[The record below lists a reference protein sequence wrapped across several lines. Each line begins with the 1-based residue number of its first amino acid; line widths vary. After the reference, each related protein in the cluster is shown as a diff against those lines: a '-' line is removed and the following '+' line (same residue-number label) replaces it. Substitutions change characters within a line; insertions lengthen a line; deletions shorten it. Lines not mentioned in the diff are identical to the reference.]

1 MEVTAMMK
9 TNIAGAFSKKKLK
22 SSLSQSLLSLSFD
35 IFGLLTGT
43 LLFLYSGVLDQAPWA
58 IILYPGI
65 LSVRGAIGGIFSGHL
80 GTGLHL
86 GTIKPVFKKNTK
98 DFQTLLRVIVTLAL
112 VSGITICAATWIFG
126 IFLWNATL
134 IDLTHLLAVIIATM
148 ALSIVFISPLTMFF
162 SVFTFRRGLD
172 PDMVVYPVTSPISDI
187 INTSCYILSF
197 TLFFFFGS
205 MGKYL
210 IWGLD
215 IIFVCLVIY
224 TIVRSL
230 NSKYFVNT
238 IREFLFTLFFVSII
252 ANVAGSLLNR
262 ISGNTIYRVY
272 PAILATIGGV
282 GSIIGSTATT
292 KLALGL
298 IKPTFSSI
306 KQHIN
311 EITGSWLASIIM
323 FLAYAFLS
331 LVISGTATLQEL
343 IKFTGQLLT
352 TNVLAVFLMV
362 IIAYTVAIYTF
373 RRGWNPD
380 NFVIPIESSLADT
393 ITTGAII
400 ISLALI
406 A

>member
-22 SSLSQSLLSLSFD
+22 NSLSQSLLSLSFD

-43 LLFLYSGVLDQAPWA
+43 MLFLYSGVLNQTPWA

-86 GTIKPVFKKNTK
+86 GTIKPVFTKNTK

-112 VSGITICAATWIFG
+112 VSGITIGAATWLFG

-134 IDLTHLLAVIIATM
+134 IDFTHLLAVIIATM
-148 ALSIVFISPLTMFF
+148 ALSVVFISPLTMFF

-205 MGKYL
+205 IGKYL

-215 IIFVCLVIY
+215 IVFVCFVIY
-224 TIVRSL
+224 TLARSL
-230 NSKYFVNT
+230 NSKYFVTT
-238 IREFLFTLFFVSII
+238 IREFLLTLFFVSII

-311 EITGSWLASIIM
+311 EITGSWIASIIM
-323 FLAYAFLS
+323 FVVYAFLS
-331 LVISGTATLQEL
+331 VVISGTATLQEL

-352 TNVLAVFLMV
+352 TNVLAVFMMV

-393 ITTGAII
+393 ITTAAII

-406 A
+406 V

>member
-1 MEVTAMMK
+1 MTK
-9 TNIAGAFSKKKLK
+9 TNIAGALSKNKVKT
-22 SSLSQSLLSLSFD
+22 SLSQSLLSLSFD

-43 LLFLYSGVLDQAPWA
+43 LLFVYSGVFDQAPWA

-65 LSVRGAIGGIFSGHL
+65 LSVRGAIGGIFSAHL

-86 GTIKPVFKKNTK
+86 GTIKPVFTKNTK

-112 VSGITICAATWIFG
+112 VSGITIGAATWIFG
-126 IFLWNATL
+126 LALWNATL
-134 IDLTHLLAVIIATM
+134 IDFTHLLAVIIATM
-148 ALSIVFISPLTMFF
+148 ALSVVFISPLTMFF
-162 SVFTFRRGLD
+162 SVFTFRKGLD
-172 PDMVVYPVTSPISDI
+172 PDMVVYPITSPISDI
-187 INTSCYILSF
+187 INTSCYILCF

-205 MGKYL
+205 VGKYL

-215 IIFVCLVIY
+215 IFFVSLVVY
-224 TIVRSL
+224 TLARSL
-230 NSKYFVNT
+230 SNKYYVET
-238 IREFLFTLFFVSII
+238 IREFLLTLFFVSII

-262 ISGNTIYRVY
+262 ISGNAIYRVY

-311 EITGSWLASIIM
+311 EIAGSWLASIIM
-323 FLAYAFLS
+323 FVVYAVLS
-331 LVISGTATLQEL
+331 LIISGATTLQEL
-343 IKFTGQLLT
+343 LTFTGQLLT
-352 TNVLAVFLMV
+352 TNVLAVSIMAV
-362 IIAYTVAIYTF
+362 IAYAVAIYTF

-393 ITTGAII
+393 ITTAAII

-406 A
+406 V

>member
-1 MEVTAMMK
+1 MTK
-9 TNIAGAFSKKKLK
+9 TNIAGAFSNQKFK

-43 LLFLYSGVLDQAPWA
+43 LLFVYSGIFDQAPWA

-65 LSVRGAIGGIFSGHL
+65 LSVRGAIGGIFSAHL

-86 GTIKPVFKKNTK
+86 GTIKPVFTKNTK
-98 DFQTLLRVIVTLAL
+98 DFHTLLRVIVTLAL
-112 VSGITICAATWIFG
+112 VSGITIGVAAWIFG

-134 IDLTHLLAVIIATM
+134 IDFMHLMSVIIATM
-148 ALSIVFISPLTMFF
+148 GLSVVFISPLTMLF

-172 PDMVVYPVTSPISDI
+172 PDVVVYPVTSPISDI

-205 MGKYL
+205 VGTYL

-215 IIFVCLVIY
+215 IFFVCFVIY
-224 TIVRSL
+224 MLAKSL
-230 NSKYFVNT
+230 KNKYFVDT
-238 IREFLFTLFFVSII
+238 IREFLFTLVFVSII
-252 ANVAGSLLNR
+252 ANIAGSLLDK
-262 ISGNTIYRVY
+262 IAGKAIYRVY
-272 PAILATIGGV
+272 PAIIATIGGV

-306 KQHIN
+306 KDHMN

-323 FLAYAFLS
+323 FVAYAVLS
-331 LVISGTATLQEL
+331 LVIGGSTTLGEL
-343 IKFTGQLLT
+343 VTFTGQLLL
-352 TNVLAVFLMV
+352 TNVLAVCVMAV
-362 IIAYTVAIYTF
+362 IAYSVAIYTF

-393 ITTGAII
+393 LTTAAII
-400 ISLALI
+400 IALAVI
-406 A
+406 V

>member
-1 MEVTAMMK
+1 MTRIS
-9 TNIAGAFSKKKLK
+9 IAGALSNQKFRA
-22 SSLSQSLLSLSFD
+22 SLSQSLLSLSFD

-43 LLFLYSGVLDQAPWA
+43 LLFLYSGVFEQAPWA

-86 GTIKPVFKKNTK
+86 GTIKPVFTKNTK
-98 DFQTLLRVIVTLAL
+98 DFQMLLRVIITLAL
-112 VSGITICAATWIFG
+112 VSGVTIGAATWIFG
-126 IFLWNATL
+126 LALWNATL
-134 IDLTHLLAVIIATM
+134 VDFIHLLSVIIATM
-148 ALSIVFISPLTMFF
+148 ALSVVFISPLTMFF

-197 TLFFFFGS
+197 TLFFLFGS
-205 MGKYL
+205 VGRYL

-215 IIFVCLVIY
+215 IFFVCFVVYILA
-224 TIVRSL
+224 RSL
-230 NSKYFVNT
+230 NNKYFVST
-238 IREFLFTLFFVSII
+238 IREFLVTLAFVSII
-252 ANVAGSLLNR
+252 ANVAGSLLDK

-272 PAILATIGGV
+272 PAIIATIGGV

-298 IKPTFSSI
+298 IKPNFSSI

-311 EITGSWLASIIM
+311 EIAGSWIASIIM
-323 FLAYAFLS
+323 FVAYAVLS
-331 LVISGTATLQEL
+331 LVISGTVTLQEL
-343 IKFTGQLLT
+343 IKLTGQLLT
-352 TNVLAVFLMV
+352 TNVLAVTIMAV
-362 IIAYTVAIYTF
+362 IAYAVAIYTF

-393 ITTGAII
+393 LTTAAII

>member
-1 MEVTAMMK
+1 MTK
-9 TNIAGAFSKKKLK
+9 TNIAGALSKNKLK

-43 LLFLYSGVLDQAPWA
+43 LLFVYSGVFDQAPWA

-65 LSVRGAIGGIFSGHL
+65 LSVRGAIGGIFSAHL

-86 GTIKPVFKKNTK
+86 GTIKPVFTKNTK
-98 DFQTLLRVIVTLAL
+98 DFQILLQVIVTLAL
-112 VSGITICAATWIFG
+112 VSGITISAGTWIFG
-126 IFLWNATL
+126 LALWNATL
-134 IDLTHLLAVIIATM
+134 IDFTHLLAVIIATM
-148 ALSIVFISPLTMFF
+148 ALSVVFISPLTMFF
-162 SVFTFRRGLD
+162 SVFTFRKGLD
-172 PDMVVYPVTSPISDI
+172 PDMVVYPITSPISDI
-187 INTSCYILSF
+187 INTSCYILCF

-205 MGKYL
+205 VGKYL

-215 IIFVCLVIY
+215 IFFVSLVVY
-224 TIVRSL
+224 TLARSSS
-230 NSKYFVNT
+230 NKYYFET
-238 IREFLFTLFFVSII
+238 IREFLLTLFFVSII
-252 ANVAGSLLNR
+252 SNVAGSLLNR
-262 ISGNTIYRVY
+262 ISGNAIYRVY

-311 EITGSWLASIIM
+311 EIAGSWLASIIM
-323 FLAYAFLS
+323 FVVYAVLS
-331 LVISGTATLQEL
+331 LIISGATTLQEL
-343 IKFTGQLLT
+343 LKFTGQLLT
-352 TNVLAVFLMV
+352 TNVFAVSIMAV
-362 IIAYTVAIYTF
+362 IAYAVATYTF
-373 RRGWNPD
+373 RDGWNPD

-393 ITTGAII
+393 VTTAAII
-400 ISLALI
+400 ISLALV